1 MKTNI
6 YVFYGGKSA
15 EHEVSLKSASAILN
29 ALDKEKYN
37 VYPVYITKEGVWSC
51 LGLLK
56 EEIKSV
62 EQLQVESKESVSQS
76 IGKFLTEVLDDSQ
89 RNIVFPALHGTFGE
103 DGTLQGLFE
112 IINIPYVGNEV
123 LSSAVGM
130 DKVIM
135 KDIFVKHNLPVT
147 KYTSVRLHLWKEDEE
162 KVLDTIEKELTYP
175 YFVKP
180 ANLGSSVA
188 VNKAVNREELKKA
201 IDEAFNYDT
210 KVIIEEEVVGREVQV
225 SVVGNENPK
234 ASLPGE
240 FIIHRPF
247 FDYEAKYNDKS
258 TTPVVPAR
266 LTPEVTEKV
275 RKLAVDAFKVLNC
288 YGLARVDIFV
298 TDDNEV
304 LINEVNTM
312 PGFTALSMTP
322 VLWKA
327 TDGTT
332 YPELVE
338 KLIALAFE
346 RYEQKN
352 RLRRTR

>member
-1 MKTNI
+1 MKTNV
-6 YVFYGGKSA
+6 YVLYGGKSA

-37 VYPVYITKEGVWSC
+37 VHPVYITKEGVWC
-51 LGLLK
+51 YLGLLK

-62 EQLQVESKESVSQS
+62 DQLQVESNESVSES
-76 IGKFLTEVLDDSQ
+76 LGKFLTEIIDDTQ
-89 RNIVFPALHGTFGE
+89 RNVIFPAIHGTFGE
-103 DGTLQGLFE
+103 DGTLQGLLE

-135 KDIFVKHNLPVT
+135 KDVFVKHNLPVT
-147 KYTSVRLHLWKEDEE
+147 KYTSVRLHAWKEDKE
-162 KVLDTIEKELTYP
+162 KVLDEIEKELKYA

-188 VNKAVNREELKKA
+188 VNRVENREELKKA
-201 IDEAFNYDT
+201 IDEAFIYDT
-210 KVIIEEEVVGREVQV
+210 KVIIEEEVKGREMQV
-225 SVVGNENPK
+225 SVIGNDNPK

-240 FIIHRPF
+240 FIINRPF
-247 FDYEAKYNDKS
+247 FDYEAKYNDNS

-275 RKLAVDAFKVLNC
+275 RKLAVEAFKVLNC

-304 LINEVNTM
+304 LVNEINTM

-338 KLIALAFE
+338 KLIQLAFE

-352 RLRRTR
+352 SLRRTR

>member
-1 MKTNI
+1 MKTNV
-6 YVFYGGKSA
+6 YVLYGGKSA

-29 ALDKEKYN
+29 ALDKDKYN
-37 VYPVYITKEGVWSC
+37 VYPVYITKEGVWYS

-62 EQLQVESKESVSQS
+62 DQLQVDHKESISTS
-76 IGKFLTEVLDDSQ
+76 LGKFLTEVLDDSQ
-89 RNIVFPALHGTFGE
+89 KNVVFPAIHGTFGE
-103 DGTLQGLFE
+103 DGTLQGLLE

-147 KYTSVRLHLWKEDEE
+147 NYTSLRLHQWKENKENELDEVE
-162 KVLDTIEKELTYP
+162 KSLSYP
-175 YFVKP
+175 LFVKP

-188 VNKAVNREELKKA
+188 VNRVENREQLKQA
-201 IDEAFNYDT
+201 IEEAFDYDV
-210 KVIIEEEVVGREVQV
+210 KIILEEEVVGREMQV
-225 SVVGNENPK
+225 SVIGNDDPK
-234 ASLPGE
+234 ASIPGE

-258 TTPVVPAR
+258 TTPVIPAR
-266 LTPEVTEKV
+266 LTAEVTEKV
-275 RKLAVDAFKVLNC
+275 RELAVKAFKVLNC

-304 LINEVNTM
+304 LLNEINTM

-332 YPELVE
+332 YPELIE
-338 KLIALAFE
+338 KLIAFAFE

-352 RLRRTR
+352 SLRRSR